1 MLQPIVSEVISDKN
15 LKINTNPIEV
25 YKVWVNQQES
35 ETGKRSELP
44 YDVTIEQA
52 LKHEEVQ
59 EQLQQSTDKLQE
71 LTDKFLSAILQS
83 LDKIP

>member
-1 MLQPIVSEVISDKN
+1 MLQPIVSEVIADKN
-15 LKINTNPIEV
+15 IKINTNPIEV

-35 ETGKRSELP
+35 ETGKTSELP

-59 EQLQQSTDKLQE
+59 QQLQQSTDKLQE
-71 LTDKFLSAILQS
+71 LTDKFLTAILQS